1 MLVAR
6 DALTERRMLM
16 AAKNKT
22 KTSNRPKNM
31 PDVIDQAID
40 PVAES
45 SDESFPASDAPAW
58 TAGGDARSALKKKQN
73 RKRGLP
79 REDAGNAGEKQIPH
93 RPFQARKAP

>member
-1 MLVAR
+1 MPVAK

-16 AAKNKT
+16 AAKNKI

-31 PDVIDQAID
+31 PDAIDQAID

-58 TAGGDARSALKKKQN
+58 TSGDGRSALKKKN
-73 RKRGLP
+73 RKRGLL
-79 REDAGNAGEKQIPH
+79 REDAGNAG
-93 RPFQARKAP
+93 RKADPSPPSRMRPGSG